1 MQNLLKRRGGWRSMK
16 SLYTLL
22 ENFMKIIT
30 SKKALVHLCSFGL
43 LFCVSNMLH
52 ATDVNQDYAALLS
65 KVNLPDNTTLS
76 YESFI
81 KQAKVTGLSI
91 AVVDDYQVVF
101 SQVSGLKES
110 GTQNKIDNNTAFST
124 ASISKPVTA
133 TLVMMLAQQ
142 GKLDLDAPVN
152 TYLKRWAIAPSD
164 LTKNKTITLRNL
176 LSHTAGMSQG
186 GFADFHLGDDIPT
199 PIESLNGIKLPRY
212 KTPISIDFEPET
224 NWNYSGGGYVIVQV
238 AIEDLTG
245 KSLAQLA
252 EEMLFTPLDMQH
264 TTMYQ
269 NGQAKFLTNVAKVH
283 DIDQKV
289 IRDGIPICP
298 QVAPSGM
305 WSTPLDMAK
314 FTIEYQKALA
324 GKPTKVISTWVAK
337 QTTEVQTL
345 KVSGGWS
352 AGWMRFEAQG
362 NLDWF
367 SHGGSNTG
375 TGGHVMATMQDGK
388 GIMLFINA
396 TTQTRNPAITIL
408 IDNVVQSLQWTQP
421 IVSNQQPLP
430 KALVDKITGRY
441 LSPFDQIVTIT
452 QEHDKLNYHN
462 PLQIGG
468 GQFSGELHYLQDNRF
483 ALDAHSN
490 TLGLETNPADK
501 QVYLTLFRSG
511 TALKDHA
518 MRKLKQGEHL
528 PFEVADKQDIK
539 QSIQAYKVWQKQS
552 PDSRLLSSNALNN
565 AGYMALAKKDYQAAV
580 NYFSVYSALYPDDAN
595 AFDSLA
601 EAYMT
606 KGDTQ
611 LALDNY
617 KKSLVLNADNQ
628 NAKDMLKKLSTD
640 NTL

>member
-1 MQNLLKRRGGWRSMK
+1 
-16 SLYTLL
+16 
-22 ENFMKIIT
+22 MKIIT

-43 LFCVSNMLH
+43 WFCLSNTLH
-52 ATDVNQDYAALLS
+52 ATDVNKDYAALLS
-65 KVNLPDNTTLS
+65 KVNLPDNTALS

-91 AVVDDYQVVF
+91 VVVDDYQVVF
-101 SQVSGLKES
+101 SQVAGLKES
-110 GTQNKIDNNTAFST
+110 GTHNKIDSNTAFST

-152 TYLKRWAIAPSD
+152 TYLKRWTIAPSD

-199 PIESLNGIKLPRY
+199 LIESLNGIKLPRY

-238 AIEDLTG
+238 AIEDLMG
-245 KSLAQLA
+245 KPLAQLA
-252 EEMLFTPLDMQH
+252 EEMLFSPLNMQH

-283 DIDQKV
+283 DLEQQV

-298 QVAPSGM
+298 QIAPSGM
-305 WSTPLDMAK
+305 WSTPADMAK

-324 GKPTKVISTWVAK
+324 GKPTKVISTWVAQ
-337 QTTEVQTL
+337 QTTDVQTL
-345 KVSGGWS
+345 KVTGGWS

-375 TGGHVMATMQDGK
+375 TGGHVMATMQNGK

-396 TTQTRNPAITIL
+396 TTQTRNPAITML
-408 IDNVVQSLQWTQP
+408 IDNVVENLQWTQP
-421 IVSNQQPLP
+421 IASSQQQLP
-430 KALVDKITGRY
+430 EALANKITGRY

-452 QEHDKLNYHN
+452 QEQDKLIYHN

-468 GQFSGELHYLQDNRF
+468 GKFSGELHYKQDNKF
-483 ALDAHSN
+483 ALDAHAN
-490 TLGLETNPADK
+490 ILGLEINPADN
-501 QVYLTLFRSG
+501 QVYLTVFR
-511 TALKDHA
+511 TETELKDYA
-518 MRKLKQGEHL
+518 MRKLLQGEQL
-528 PFEVADKQDIK
+528 PFEVAENQSVE
-539 QSIQAYKVWQKQS
+539 QSIKAYEEWKKQH
-552 PDSRLLSSNALNN
+552 PTSRMLSSNALNN
-565 AGYMALAKKDYQAAV
+565 AGYAALANKNYQAAV
-580 NYFSVYSALYPDDAN
+580 NYLSVYTVLYPDDAN

-606 KGDTQ
+606 KGDKQ
-611 LALDNY
+611 LAMNNY

-628 NAKDMLKKLSTD
+628 NAKDMLKKLTAAKS
-640 NTL
+640 L

>member
-1 MQNLLKRRGGWRSMK
+1 MK
-16 SLYTLL
+16 TIIPKKTLMH
-22 ENFMKIIT
+22 F
-30 SKKALVHLCSFGL
+30 CGFGL
-43 LFCVSNMLH
+43 LLCVSANISH
-52 ATDVNQDYAALLS
+52 ATEVSQDYAALLS
-65 KVNLPDNTTLS
+65 KVSLPDNTQLS
-76 YESFI
+76 YENFI
-81 KQAKVTGLSI
+81 EQAKVPGLSI
-91 AVVDDYQVVF
+91 AVVDNYQVVF
-101 SQVSGLKES
+101 SQVAGLKDS
-110 GTQNKIDNNTAFST
+110 GTKNKIDNNTAFST
-124 ASISKPVTA
+124 ASISKPVVA
-133 TLVMMLAQQ
+133 TLVMMLAEQ

-152 TYLKRWAIAPSD
+152 TYLKSWTLAPSD
-164 LTKNKTITLRNL
+164 MVKSKPITLRNL

-199 PIESLNGIKLPRY
+199 PVESLNGIKLPRY
-212 KTPISIDFEPET
+212 KTPITVDFEPET

-245 KSLAQLA
+245 KPLAQLA

-269 NGQAKFLTNVAKVH
+269 NGQEKFLSNVAKVH
-283 DIDQKV
+283 DKEQKV

-305 WSTPLDMAK
+305 WSTPLDMAR

-324 GKPTKVISTWVAK
+324 GKPTKVVSTWVAK
-337 QTTEVQTL
+337 QTTEVKTL
-345 KVSGGWS
+345 KVTGGWS

-388 GIMLFINA
+388 GIMIFINA
-396 TTQTRNPAITIL
+396 PTPTRNPAITML
-408 IDNVVQSLQWTQP
+408 IENVIQSLQWTEA
-421 IVSNQQPLP
+421 IESNQQVISKAPL
-430 KALVDKITGRY
+430 DKMVGRY

-452 QEHDKLNYHN
+452 QEQDKLIFHN
-462 PLQIGG
+462 PLVIGG
-468 GQFSGELHYLQDNRF
+468 GQFSGELHYQQDNRF

-490 TLGLETNPADK
+490 TFAIEMNPDDN
-501 QVYLTLFRSG
+501 QDYLTLFRSG
-511 TALKDHA
+511 TTLKNYA
-518 MRKLKQGEHL
+518 MRKLLNGEQL
-528 PFEVADKQDIK
+528 PFEVAEKQGVE
-539 QSIQAYKVWQKQS
+539 QSIKAYKAWKKQY
-552 PDSRLLSSNALNN
+552 PASRLISSNALNR

-580 NYFSVYSALYPDDAN
+580 NYQSVYTALYPKDAN

-611 LALDNY
+611 LAVSNY
-617 KKSLVLNADNQ
+617 KKSLALNDNNQ
-628 NAKDMLKKLSTD
+628 NAKDMLLKLTSEKA
-640 NTL
+640 L

>member
-1 MQNLLKRRGGWRSMK
+1 MNTFINTKTPKKILMHVC
-16 SLYTLL
+16 SL
-22 ENFMKIIT
+22 
-30 SKKALVHLCSFGL
+30 GL
-43 LFCVSNMLH
+43 LLGASTSALH
-52 ATDVNQDYAALLS
+52 ASDLKIDYNTKLS
-65 KVNLPDNTTLS
+65 SVSLPDNSQHS

-81 KQAKVTGLSI
+81 EQARVTGLSL
-91 AVVDDYQVVF
+91 AVVDDYKVVF
-101 SQVSGLKES
+101 SQTAGLKEN
-110 GTQNKIDNNTAFST
+110 GTQHKIDNNTAFST

-133 TLVMMLAQQ
+133 TLVMMLVEQ
-142 GKLDLDAPVN
+142 GKLDLDAPVSS
-152 TYLKRWAIAPSD
+152 YLKSWQMPTSD
-164 LTKNKTITLRNL
+164 LTKNNPITLRQL

-199 PIESLNGIKLPRY
+199 LVESLNGEKLPRY
-212 KTPISIDFEPET
+212 KTPISVEFEPET

-238 AIEDLTG
+238 VLEDLTG
-245 KSLAQLA
+245 KPLAQLA
-252 EEMLFTPLDMQH
+252 EEMLFTPLLMQH

-269 NGQAKFLTNVAKVH
+269 NGQAKFLSNVAKVH
-283 DIDQKV
+283 DLEQKV

-298 QVAPSGM
+298 QVAPSGL

-314 FTIEYQKALA
+314 FTIEFQKALA
-324 GKPTKVISTWVAK
+324 GEPTKVVSTWVAK
-337 QTTEVQTL
+337 QTTDVQTL
-345 KVSGGWS
+345 KVTGGWA

-396 TTQTRNPAITIL
+396 TTQTRNPAITML
-408 IDNVVQSLQWTQP
+408 IDNVVQKLQWTQP
-421 IVSNQQPLP
+421 LVSSQGQLS
-430 KALVDKITGRY
+430 KTLAKKMVGRY
-441 LSPFDQIVTIT
+441 LSAFDQIVTIT
-452 QEHDKLNYHN
+452 QEQGKLIYHN

-468 GQFSGELHYLQDNRF
+468 GQFTGELHYKQNNRF
-483 ALDAHSN
+483 ALDAHAN
-490 TLGLETNPADK
+490 NLGLEINPTDK
-501 QVYLTLFRSG
+501 QVYLTLFRTG

-518 MRKLKQGEHL
+518 MRKLQQGEEL
-528 PFEVADKQDIK
+528 PFEVAEKQDVE

-552 PDSRLLSSNALNN
+552 PDSRMLSSNALNN
-565 AGYMALAKKDYQAAV
+565 AGYMALAKKDYQVAV

-628 NAKDMLKKLSTD
+628 NAKDMLKKLATD
-640 NTL
+640 KTL